1 MRICLI
7 KVLWQGA
14 SCGDIGRKFYGK
26 RQIVRKHRVKGL
38 WQWASSEDILDESS
52 VARSKL

>member
-7 KVLWQGA
+7 KAFWQGV
-14 SCGDIGRKFYGK
+14 SCEDIGRKFYGK
-26 RQIVRKHRVKGL
+26 RRVVRKHRVKGL